1 MSLFGNRMAPMLA
14 ILALL
19 QTGALAVM
27 VVERWWLIKSGREIT
42 LPIVPVDPRDL
53 FRGEYVEL
61 GYDIGQVPA
70 RLL

>member
-42 LPIVPVDPRDL
+42 LPIVPVRS
-53 FRGEYVEL
+53 
-61 GYDIGQVPA
+61 A
-70 RLL
+70 RLVPRGIC